1 MDKQRS
7 FSFKP
12 TRFLVFSFTISF
24 SLIFLTFFSTWV
36 IKANP
41 AFRQETQLHFNH
53 PSLNLT
59 AQSLTSFTR
68 NFSNEILVGAH
79 FRKPVNTSE
88 KEPTK
93 VPHAVNGNLTGFSS
107 VIGVNNSI
115 STATHFK
122 RSENATGFARDSVFR
137 GRMRK
142 ENESEVTD
150 KEIQRVE
157 DVFGNSASTQELA
170 FDHSVVKT
178 QVSISV
184 QEKSNRRVCDVTKG
198 RWVYDESYP
207 LYTNFS
213 CPFIDEGFNC
223 EANGRSDQDYMK
235 WRWEPQ
241 DCDIPR

>member
-1 MDKQRS
+1 M
-7 FSFKP
+7 
-12 TRFLVFSFTISF
+12 
-24 SLIFLTFFSTWV
+24 
-36 IKANP
+36 
-41 AFRQETQLHFNH
+41 
-53 PSLNLT
+53 
-59 AQSLTSFTR
+59 
-68 NFSNEILVGAH
+68 
-79 FRKPVNTSE
+79 
-88 KEPTK
+88 
-93 VPHAVNGNLTGFSS
+93 PHAVNGNLTGFSS

>member
-1 MDKQRS
+1 MGL
-7 FSFKP
+7 KP
-12 TRFLVFSFTISF
+12 
-24 SLIFLTFFSTWV
+24 
-36 IKANP
+36 P
-41 AFRQETQLHFNH
+41 
-53 PSLNLT
+53 LN
-59 AQSLTSFTR
+59 AQSLTRS
-68 NFSNEILVGAH
+68 FSNEISVGAH

-93 VPHAVNGNLTGFSS
+93 VPHAVNGNLTGFSAISS

-122 RSENATGFARDSVFR
+122 RSENATGFAFR

-157 DVFGNSASTQELA
+157 DVIGNSASTQDLA
-170 FDHSVVKT
+170 FDLSIVKT
-178 QVSISV
+178 EVSTSV
-184 QEKSNRRVCDVTKG
+184 QEKSNRVCDVTKG

-223 EANGRSDQDYMK
+223 QANGRSDQDYMK